1 MAVLVGILVS
11 LLVAFA
17 VLILAGVAAGSGAPG
32 EERNSPWR
40 AFRAGW
46 AARKHPDAD
55 QAAAAA
61 AASVRPVD
69 VSLDEFLRATA
80 DEGDPYLQVDD
91 LADTLQRAS
100 RKAARALPRQRGA

>member
-32 EERNSPWR
+32 EERNGPLR

-55 QAAAAA
+55 QTAAAAA
-61 AASVRPVD
+61 AAVRPVD